1 MQVDKVMAEK
11 YSPENSVR
19 SGNNINAKTTWPAN
33 TIEYVGNPNQTP
45 QPKKVAATKQHLDQ
59 YRNVGG
65 IMRKKSL
72 VREAILKFSENSD
85 NSELPA
91 PPEVKRE
98 NIGAFKKPLN
108 QTSDVTKPNVSKP
121 LPTKCRTQETKPEPP
136 KPNHGI

>member
-1 MQVDKVMAEK
+1 
-11 YSPENSVR
+11 
-19 SGNNINAKTTWPAN
+19 
-33 TIEYVGNPNQTP
+33 
-45 QPKKVAATKQHLDQ
+45 
-59 YRNVGG
+59 
-65 IMRKKSL
+65 MRKKSL

-136 KPNHGI
+136 KPNHGTEDKQVRGG